1 RKMCFV
7 NRASRNPQN
16 PFALWA
22 HFILL
27 SFYIPTAPF
36 MKPENIFQNLG
47 IWP

>member
-1 RKMCFV
+1 MCFV

-27 SFYIPTAPF
+27 SFYIPT
-36 MKPENIFQNLG
+36 
-47 IWP
+47 